1 MWKSNVPIF
10 PEFIYIPPMPVEAAA
25 LRGVTGMPPFIPP
38 APVLMP
44 VPEPSLAAMLI
55 HQIDYYFRYFD
66 TTFFFLF
73 PFLFSLLI
81 SHPNKLVATIDIL

>member
-1 MWKSNVPIF
+1 
-10 PEFIYIPPMPVEAAA
+10 MPVEAAA

-66 TTFFFLF
+66 TTFFSFFHFCSPCRLVI
-73 PFLFSLLI
+73 LINWLQLLI
-81 SHPNKLVATIDIL
+81 YYNITVTNLLFVAVMLTW